1 MTMPGN
7 FLRVTCDECDNE
19 QIVYEKAATSV
30 ACADC
35 GAELVRPGGGKAV
48 IAGDVAETVEAR

>member
-1 MTMPGN
+1 MPGN